1 MAARRTKNGPQR
13 RQPQEAQVTNNRLHP
28 YYTWG
33 FGGLQVSTLKTHY
46 PGSQVRITAPFFTLA
61 CKCGF
66 RTWSLLGGGGL
77 HRVPTAGGLWQKKV
91 IRNVLQRDRT

>member
-1 MAARRTKNGPQR
+1 MTWLRAGQKNGPQR

-66 RTWSLLGGGGL
+66 RTWSLLGEITPCPNCGRIMAREGDTECITEG
-77 HRVPTAGGLWQKKV
+77 
-91 IRNVLQRDRT
+91 